1 MPGGAGAVGGAEDR
15 QHPRP
20 GAPLGLHPGPAPR
33 PVCPLFTPLP
43 GRQGDAH
50 LHVSAFSTA
59 SGLPDATV
67 RVGRVRVPWPLSP
80 SPGRADITS
89 STFCPG
95 GPARPP
101 LTQGQNDL
109 GVGGV
114 VVLKVDAFDR
124 PPARGFFEEVELF
137 SLSRQFLL
145 RGVAVLPVVQD

>member
-1 MPGGAGAVGGAEDR
+1 MPGGAGAVGGAGAR

-20 GAPLGLHPGPAPR
+20 GAPLGLHPSPAPR

-43 GRQGDAH
+43 GRQGNAH

-67 RVGRVRVPWPLSP
+67 RLAGCVCHGPLLPRQAELTSP
-80 SPGRADITS
+80 AAFSALAGLLYRSRQGSGT
-89 STFCPG
+89 
-95 GPARPP
+95 P

-114 VVLKVDAFDR
+114 VVRKVDALDR
-124 PPARGFFEEVELF
+124 PLVREFFEEVGLF
-137 SLSRQFLL
+137 SLVS
-145 RGVAVLPVVQD
+145 